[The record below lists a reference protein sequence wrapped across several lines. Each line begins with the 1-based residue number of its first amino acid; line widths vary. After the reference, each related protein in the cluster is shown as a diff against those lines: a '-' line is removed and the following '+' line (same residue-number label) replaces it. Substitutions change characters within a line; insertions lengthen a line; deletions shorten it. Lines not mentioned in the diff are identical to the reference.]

1 MTSGKHFT
9 FFVISLLFL
18 SLASTGLSAGMGEEV
33 KGTVTKIDGG
43 KVSIKDSTGDEKTIE
58 PINPEALSTLKVGDR
73 ALVKDGILI
82 KEGGAG
88 PSAPSP
94 GPKY

>member
-1 MTSGKHFT
+1 MAARRLFM
-9 FFVISLLFL
+9 FFLVALFSLGF
-18 SLASTGLSAGMGEEV
+18 ASPGLSGVVGEEV

-43 KVSIKDSTGDEKTIE
+43 KVSIKDFMGDEKTVE
-58 PINPEALSTLKVGDR
+58 PKNPEALTGFKVGDR
-73 ALVKDGILI
+73 ASVKEGILT

-94 GPKY
+94 GPN